1 MSKPPSDHRAP
12 KPARPLTR
20 KQQAFVKH
28 LIDNPKASAT
38 AAARAS
44 YGKPDKPVTELSAR
58 NIAHDNLTKPNVM
71 AELAKHSGTAEI
83 VLIEVMNQS
92 REQMYQTDRARA
104 VDWANTARQSA
115 NDVIDRVHGKAVQQ
129 IQQTTKAVTLN
140 INLTDVVDPLDS
152 V

>member
-1 MSKPPSDHRAP
+1 
-12 KPARPLTR
+12 
-20 KQQAFVKH
+20 
-28 LIDNPKASAT
+28 
-38 AAARAS
+38 
-44 YGKPDKPVTELSAR
+44 
-58 NIAHDNLTKPNVM
+58 M